1 MHVKLKKKGREKN
14 ITEIHMYFLPGSHTH
29 SVPHLSAV
37 VNSFINIDWI
47 RAAYC
52 YINTMKEIDAL
63 HL

>member
-1 MHVKLKKKGREKN
+1 MHVKLTKGKKD
-14 ITEIHMYFLPGSHTH
+14 ITEIHMYFLRHSHTH
-29 SVPHLSAV
+29 SVLHLSAV

-52 YINTMKEIDAL
+52 YINTMKEIDVL